1 MNALKFIKEISFIC
15 AILCAFHITSI
26 SAETIPEPNSY
37 RTENYRAAVPETL
50 TGGQVIDS
58 AEQLAAFIDA
68 RRPILIDV
76 FPAPNKPKDLSP
88 DTLWIEPSRETLP
101 GAIWLANVGHGIA
114 PDSLIQLLKT
124 SLPNNTP
131 MVVFCEPNCWH
142 SWNAGKRA
150 IELGAKDVYW
160 YRAGVKGW
168 KEAGY
173 ALETQHPV
181 RP

>member
-1 MNALKFIKEISFIC
+1 MNILKLFKEISFIC
-15 AILCAFHITSI
+15 AILYSLQVISI
-26 SAETIPEPNSY
+26 SAETIPEPDDY

-50 TGGQVIDS
+50 SGGQVIAS
-58 AEQLAAFIDA
+58 AEQLATFIKA
-68 RRPILIDV
+68 RRPVLIDV
-76 FPAPNKPKDLSP
+76 FPAPNKPDNLSS

-101 GAIWLANVGHGIA
+101 GALWLANVGHGIA
-114 PDSLIQLLKT
+114 PDSLIHLFQNQL
-124 SLPNNTP
+124 PVDAP
-131 MVVFCEPNCWH
+131 VVIFCEPNCWH

-150 IELGAKDVYW
+150 IELGAKEVYW

-173 ALETQHPV
+173 ALETQYPV